1 MFQASSKFWLKDNLS
16 INMELDHPDLSS
28 VWQCADE
35 VDTQRVIVL
44 GTGPGG
50 VSIPRALAAFREVY
64 PGKRDTIEQA
74 VSKDWTK
81 EAFSYT
87 CERLAF
93 PVGELHKFWPEVM
106 KPSGRIHFAG
116 AYADNLNWGM
126 EASTRSANR
135 VAKEID
141 EA

>member
-1 MFQASSKFWLKDNLS
+1 MD
-16 INMELDHPDLSS
+16 LDLPDLWN
-28 VWQCADE
+28 VWHSAEE
-35 VDTQRVIVL
+35 VETHRVVVL

-50 VSIPRALAAFREVY
+50 VSPQRALAAFREVY
-64 PGKRDTIEQA
+64 PGKDTIEFA
-74 VSKDWTK
+74 TSRDWTK
-81 EAFSYT
+81 QTFAPT
-87 CERLAF
+87 CERLPF
-93 PVGELHKFWPEVM
+93 PMGELSKFWPGLI
-106 KPSGRIHFAG
+106 KPHGRIHFAG